1 MIDLVN
7 IHVQNKFI
15 TKIVLCCIFSR
26 ISKWVLTRSLPT
38 ICVKN
43 FVIQGGA
50 ALNYHRTIDILYSVK
65 YLVQAQG
72 ASQFA
77 ANQWKV
83 TDVNLLIFSIFDP
96 ALSFQVER
104 SVMVTEIYMQLQLT
118 TIWTQ
123 KCDIVYHDATRSSNP
138 IHIFSVRPSCELFAR
153 FPSPNTVFDLT
164 PQIVW
169 PKW

>member
-1 MIDLVN
+1 M
-7 IHVQNKFI
+7 
-15 TKIVLCCIFSR
+15 
-26 ISKWVLTRSLPT
+26 
-38 ICVKN
+38 KN

-118 TIWTQ
+118 TI
-123 KCDIVYHDATRSSNP
+123 
-138 IHIFSVRPSCELFAR
+138 
-153 FPSPNTVFDLT
+153 
-164 PQIVW
+164 
-169 PKW
+169 